1 MDSEQCMS
9 NWSEMVLEQSFFS
22 KAKNGGILGIAKD
35 GHLLVGPWNDEGG
48 QWQCDQHDICNGRF
62 DSEGNY

>member
-48 QWQCDQHDICNGRF
+48 KW
-62 DSEGNY
+62 